1 MRMPRLMKS
10 VVSLKEGV
18 AWGNRKL
25 TERASR
31 KTANKDSAT

>member
-1 MRMPRLMKS
+1 MKS

-31 KTANKDSAT
+31 KTANEKLCNPPPKTP